1 MVGIDAFLM
10 YSLYHKYI
18 FFDLMIAEV
27 RADDGCRRHG
37 RFRRAA
43 VCSVVQKTL
52 RDEVKTL
59 ANCQTK
65 DDVIFK
71 N

>member
-1 MVGIDAFLM
+1 
-10 YSLYHKYI
+10 
-18 FFDLMIAEV
+18 MIAEV

-52 RDEVKTL
+52 RDEVIFS
-59 ANCQTK
+59 NCQTK

-71 N
+71 IEIGIS